1 MRPPYASF
9 VSLCVLHKDD
19 PAEMHDLS
27 AKYPEKRDA
36 MLKLW
41 YEYMKRN
48 CVIVSEAGPFAQQHP

>member
-1 MRPPYASF
+1 MKWAGGTGNSELF
-9 VSLCVLHKDD
+9 NLKDD
-19 PAEMHDLS
+19 SAEMHDLS